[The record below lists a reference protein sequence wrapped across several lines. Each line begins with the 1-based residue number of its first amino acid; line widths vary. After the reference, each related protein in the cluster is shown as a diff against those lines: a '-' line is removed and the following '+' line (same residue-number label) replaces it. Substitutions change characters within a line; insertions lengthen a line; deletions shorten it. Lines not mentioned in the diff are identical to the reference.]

1 MGQKAVPLLH
11 RVLVGTALAVA
22 ACSGQKPPATSVGPA
37 PATSPS
43 ASVESSS
50 YVRAL
55 KDKLGDQRLTLEPAL
70 QDATEA
76 AIRGTDRAA
85 AMVAV
90 VPSTGKVLALFSRP
104 GERGDP
110 LLTAHMP
117 ASTFKAFAA
126 FAGLEAGKLT
136 ATTVKECTGH
146 FAFAGKEFR
155 CASVHGKET
164 TAQAIALSCNSFFY
178 EMATEVDHGV
188 VLDVA
193 RRVGFGRKT
202 NIELPEET
210 GVVEDH
216 DRQMEIARD
225 PESTVPLLDAIG
237 HGEITVTLLQLARAF
252 AAISTGKLVSFHVTE
267 AGLLDDAPNAKP
279 VALRAQDL
287 ALVRAALVD
296 AVAAPQGTAHELFRP
311 DLAIA
316 AKTGSAEAPPR
327 EGSSGEEEERWFVA
341 YAPASEPS
349 ILVAARV
356 ERVRTPDDAKV
367 LVRQVLD
374 RAFAK

>member
-1 MGQKAVPLLH
+1 MGWKEVPLLH
-11 RVLVGTALAVA
+11 RFLVGLALGIA
-22 ACSGQKPPATSVGPA
+22 ACGGQKHPATAASPA
-37 PATSPS
+37 PVTSQS
-43 ASVESSS
+43 ASTESSS
-50 YVRAL
+50 FVRAL
-55 KDKLGDQRLTLEPAL
+55 KEKLGERKLTLDPAL

-76 AIRGTDRAA
+76 AMRGTDRAA

-90 VPSTGKVLALFSRP
+90 APSTGRVLALFSRT

-117 ASTFKAFAA
+117 ASTFKPFAA

-136 ATTVKECTGH
+136 PTTVKECTGH
-146 FAFAGKEFR
+146 FAFAGKELR
-155 CASVHGKET
+155 CAGVHGKET

-188 VLDVA
+188 ILDVA

-202 NIELPEET
+202 NIELPEEA

-216 DRQMEIARD
+216 DRRVVIARD
-225 PESTVPLLDAIG
+225 PQSTVPLLDAIG

-252 AAISTGKLVSFHVTE
+252 AAVSTGKLVSFHVTE
-267 AGLLDDAPNAKP
+267 AGLGDDAANAKP

-296 AVAAPQGTAHELFRP
+296 TVASPQGTAHALFRT

-327 EGSSGEEEERWFVA
+327 EGSSDEEEDRWFVA
-341 YAPASEPS
+341 YAPAEEPS

-356 ERVRTPDDAKV
+356 ERARTPDDAKM
-367 LVRQVLD
+367 LVRQVLA
-374 RAFAK
+374 RAFTK